1 MCKITIST
9 FHNYF
14 SRVLVGDFLL
24 FFFWVHVSHLLD
36 FNLTDT
42 VSFDIKYFLEDP
54 TTMWSIGS
62 VVVREIMHILKQLI

>member
-14 SRVLVGDFLL
+14 SRVLVGDLFI

-36 FNLTDT
+36 FNLTDA
-42 VSFDIKYFLEDP
+42 VSFDIKYFLKDP

>member
-14 SRVLVGDFLL
+14 SRVLVGDF
-24 FFFWVHVSHLLD
+24 FFWVHVSHLLD
-36 FNLTDT
+36 FNLTDA